1 MPQMR
6 KRCNEVDMIQGK
18 MIKII
23 EAFLLSIAAIFAPIQ
38 GLLGATAF
46 MVISDLVTG
55 VMAAKKRGEK
65 ITSSGLRRT
74 VSKLFIYELAIM
86 FAFIAEHFMSSILPF
101 VKMASAMV
109 SVVELKSIYE
119 NLNVIGGCDLLKTL
133 IDKLGSPNLPI
144 DKK

>member
-1 MPQMR
+1 
-6 KRCNEVDMIQGK
+6 MIQGK

-74 VSKLFIYELAIM
+74 DRKRLYI
-86 FAFIAEHFMSSILPF
+86 F
-101 VKMASAMV
+101 VA
-109 SVVELKSIYE
+109 
-119 NLNVIGGCDLLKTL
+119 
-133 IDKLGSPNLPI
+133 
-144 DKK
+144 